1 VSGVGSLT
9 SEARAIS
16 LEDAVR
22 LTVTSNPEIGAA
34 SGNRDAILQELRQAR
49 GLWLPRVDLELGIG
63 PEATTRPALRQDSVD
78 GDWEE
83 EIRKES
89 SIVIRQ
95 RLFDGYE
102 ADSETA
108 RQKARLE
115 AASRRV
121 AERSEFLGL
130 DTANAYLEILRLQ
143 ELLALAQQNIEVHQ
157 RILGQIRERV
167 QGGAGTESDV
177 TQTETR
183 LSQARVTYAETL
195 QRLEDTE
202 ATFARL
208 VGQVP
213 HSLTLP
219 SFNMAYFPKSVGE
232 ALELVSRRNPTLQ
245 IFEADVETAE
255 AEVELAESEF
265 YPELFV
271 EARSSLN
278 DDINGVSGWES
289 QHSVMLKLQW
299 NLYSGGID
307 SAARQEALERLNE
320 AKMTRYS
327 THLNAREE
335 MERSWNFYRSARSRR
350 QNLEGAVRTAQ
361 STRDGYIEQFSVG
374 QRTLL
379 DVLDSENELFNV
391 RSQLAS
397 AENNELF
404 AKYRII
410 ALTGDLLKALGIAL
424 PAQADGTPPSFN
436 EQVFE

>member
-1 VSGVGSLT
+1 
-9 SEARAIS
+9 
-16 LEDAVR
+16 
-22 LTVTSNPEIGAA
+22 
-34 SGNRDAILQELRQAR
+34 
-49 GLWLPRVDLELGIG
+49 LGIG

-307 SAARQEALERLNE
+307 SAAR
-320 AKMTRYS
+320 
-327 THLNAREE
+327 
-335 MERSWNFYRSARSRR
+335 
-350 QNLEGAVRTAQ
+350 
-361 STRDGYIEQFSVG
+361 
-374 QRTLL
+374 
-379 DVLDSENELFNV
+379 
-391 RSQLAS
+391 
-397 AENNELF
+397 
-404 AKYRII
+404 
-410 ALTGDLLKALGIAL
+410 
-424 PAQADGTPPSFN
+424 
-436 EQVFE
+436 